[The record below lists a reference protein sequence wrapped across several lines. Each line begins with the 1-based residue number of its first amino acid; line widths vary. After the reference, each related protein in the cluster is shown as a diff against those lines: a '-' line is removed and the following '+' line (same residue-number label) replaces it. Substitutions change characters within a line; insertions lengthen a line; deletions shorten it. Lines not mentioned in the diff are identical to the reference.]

1 MARSRTH
8 SRPLLARTLGLVCAS
23 AVVMGPGLARAS
35 GPVALTHFQPDESTA
50 TPEQNSEAEALSDQ
64 AVEAFNDKRYDES
77 IDLFEQAYALN
88 SNPNYLFNIGRVY
101 EEKGD
106 LQQAVS
112 HYQRFV
118 SQPGVDLDSREAA
131 TARLKVLREA
141 LRQLQEEKQEKQVA
155 ADDETT
161 PPEPIPV
168 TDEGPTDDEP
178 RPDRKRGQR
187 IAGYVLLGAGGAG
200 LIVGGVLGGLAST
213 KASDADSAE
222 FVDDALRMRDD
233 ARRQARAADAMFI
246 TGGVLAAAG
255 LVLVLTTLG
264 KKKGSASASTSSRWV
279 FAPAASPTSAGAALH
294 GRF

>member
-23 AVVMGPGLARAS
+23 ALVMGPGLARAS
-35 GPVALTHFQPDESTA
+35 GPVALTHFQPDGAEESTA

-141 LRQLQEEKQEKQVA
+141 LRQLEEEKQEEAEKA
-155 ADDETT
+155 A
-161 PPEPIPV
+161 PPEPTPI

-213 KASDADSAE
+213 KASDADNAE

-264 KKKGSASASTSSRWV
+264 KKKDSASASTPSRWV
-279 FAPAASPTSAGAALH
+279 LAPAASPTSAGAALH

>member
-1 MARSRTH
+1 
-8 SRPLLARTLGLVCAS
+8 
-23 AVVMGPGLARAS
+23 MGPALSRAS
-35 GPVALTHFQPDESTA
+35 FPFAVAQLAPEGDTEDDTA
-50 TPEQNSEAEALSDQ
+50 TPEETNEGEALSDQ

-77 IDLFEQAYALN
+77 IDLFEQAYAIN
-88 SNPNYLFNIGRVY
+88 ANPNYLFNIGRVY

-131 TARLKVLREA
+131 TARLRVLREA
-141 LRQLQEEKQEKQVA
+141 LRQLEEEKQEEQTA
-155 ADDETT
+155 
-161 PPEPIPV
+161 EPVEPTPV
-168 TDEGPTDDEP
+168 TDEGPEDGEAL
-178 RPDRKRGQR
+178 PDRKRGQR
-187 IAGYVLLGAGGAG
+187 IAGYVLLGAGGTG
-200 LIVGGVLGGLAST
+200 LIVGGILGGLASG
-213 KASDADSAE
+213 KARDADDAE

-264 KKKGSASASTSSRWV
+264 KKKRSATAMTPPRW
-279 FAPAASPTSAGAALH
+279 ALTPAASPTSAGAALH
-294 GRF
+294 GSF

>member
-1 MARSRTH
+1 
-8 SRPLLARTLGLVCAS
+8 
-23 AVVMGPGLARAS
+23 MGPTLALAS
-35 GPVALTHFQPDESTA
+35 VPVPLTQLEPEGDGA
-50 TPEQNSEAEALSDQ
+50 TPSADQNSEAEALSDQ

-141 LRQLQEEKQEKQVA
+141 LRQLKEEEESEA
-155 ADDETT
+155 ENAP
-161 PPEPIPV
+161 PPEAIAEPAPV
-168 TDEGPTDDEP
+168 TDDEP
-178 RPDRKRGQR
+178 RTDRKRGQR
-187 IAGYVLLGAGGAG
+187 IAGYALLGVGGAG
-200 LIVGGVLGGLAST
+200 LIVGGVLGGLASA
-213 KASDADSAE
+213 KANDADNAE

-246 TGGVLAAAG
+246 TGGVFAAAG

-264 KKKGSASASTSSRWV
+264 KKKGSAAAAMPTRWV
-279 FAPAASPTSAGAALH
+279 LAPAASPTSAGAALH